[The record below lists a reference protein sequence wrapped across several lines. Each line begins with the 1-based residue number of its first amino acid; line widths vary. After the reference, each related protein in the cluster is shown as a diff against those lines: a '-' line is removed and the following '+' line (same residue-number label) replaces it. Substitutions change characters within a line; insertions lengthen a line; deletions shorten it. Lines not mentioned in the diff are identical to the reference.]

1 MHRHGCR
8 EWPPFWF
15 MGRHRFGGPRWFG
28 RGRGGF
34 GQGRFGGGDDGS
46 GRAGRVFG
54 PGDLRL
60 VLLALIAERP
70 RHGYEL
76 IKEIEQR
83 FGGAYAPSPGSVYPT
98 LTLLEELGHV
108 RASASE
114 GGKRLFEITAE
125 GRAFLAEN
133 EAAVTGVMD
142 RMELAARAMAGRGAP
157 EAVFQAMHTLKT
169 ALMLHRAGWSA
180 AETERVRKIID
191 RAARDIIK
199 GE

>member
-1 MHRHGCR
+1 MRRHDCRDSHRYG
-8 EWPPFWF
+8 F
-15 MGRHRFGGPRWFG
+15 MGRL
-28 RGRGGF
+28 GGF
-34 GQGRFGGGDDGS
+34 GGHHRRGWQGRGRFGGGDDGS
-46 GRAGRVFG
+46 ARAGRIFG

-108 RASASE
+108 RASE
-114 GGKRLFEITAE
+114 PQGGKRLFEITEE

-133 EAAVTGVMD
+133 EAAVKGVMD
-142 RMELAARAMAGRGAP
+142 RMDLAARAMAGGAAP
-157 EAVFQAMHTLKT
+157 EIIYQAMHTLKT

-180 AETERVRKIID
+180 TETERVRKIID
-191 RAARDIIK
+191 RAARDIVK